1 MSFRHSTR
9 VEVRFVD
16 IDAFGH
22 VNNANYL
29 SYIEQARVN
38 YFDGIVN
45 WPYDWSKEG
54 IILAKAELDYI
65 QPIKFKDE
73 ITIYTRCSRL
83 GNKSLDLEYRIIK
96 IQDGKEILMAD
107 ANTVLVAFDYINKKP
122 IEVPA
127 DWRRALLSYE
137 EEGSIVQ

>member
-1 MSFRHSTR
+1 MSFRHSTP

-29 SYIEQARVN
+29 SYIEQARVK
-38 YFDGIVN
+38 YFDDIVN
-45 WPYDWSKEG
+45 WPYDWNNEG

-65 QPIKFKDE
+65 QPIRFKDE
-73 ITIYTRCSRL
+73 ITVYTRCSRL
-83 GNKSLDLEYRIIK
+83 GTKSLDLEYRIVK
-96 IQDGKEILMAD
+96 ISDGKEILMAD
-107 ANTVLVAFDYINKKP
+107 ANTVLVAFDYHKKNP
-122 IEVPA
+122 IEVPQE
-127 DWRRALLSYE
+127 WRRALLAYE

>member
-38 YFDGIVN
+38 YFDEIVN

-96 IQDGKEILMAD
+96 MQDGKEILMAD

-127 DWRRALLSYE
+127 EWRRALLAYE
-137 EEGSIVQ
+137 EEGSILQ